1 MDQNTY
7 VRANPNTR
15 MDQDIELGR
24 MVAEAFG
31 RCDEFRGNIV
41 YVGNRDDNP
50 RIEGGNFDGGNG
62 AFYLD
67 FVDIKVNA
75 EANHEKTKVEIYKKA
90 QTSLYEGCHSS

>member
-31 RCDEFRGNIV
+31 RRDEF
-41 YVGNRDDNP
+41 
-50 RIEGGNFDGGNG
+50 
-62 AFYLD
+62 
-67 FVDIKVNA
+67 
-75 EANHEKTKVEIYKKA
+75 
-90 QTSLYEGCHSS
+90 